1 MIRLPEL
8 WREPLALS
16 RRMERLFDDFFSHDW
31 PFEAT
36 TFGRTD
42 IYEKDG
48 QLVYETELPGV
59 KREDV
64 HIKVED
70 GRLIISGETK
80 REERV
85 EEENYFRMGRRYG
98 KFQRTFPLPEEIS
111 DAKKI
116 KAKFDDGILRVSVP
130 LKESL
135 KGKEKPIEIRVE

>member
-1 MIRLPEL
+1 MVRLPEL

-31 PFEAT
+31 PFETT

-59 KREDV
+59 KREDI
-64 HIKVED
+64 HLKVED
-70 GRLIISGETK
+70 GRLIVSGETK

-85 EEENYFRMGRRYG
+85 EEENYFRMGRRVG
-98 KFQRTFPLPEEIS
+98 KFQRSFPLPEEIA

-116 KAKFDDGILRVSVP
+116 KAKFEDGILKVSVP

-135 KGKEKPIEIRVE
+135 KEKEKPIEIRVE

>member
-1 MIRLPEL
+1 MVRLPDL

-70 GRLIISGETK
+70 GRLIISGESK

-98 KFQRTFPLPEEIS
+98 KFQRLFPLPEEIA
-111 DAKKI
+111 DPKKI
-116 KAKFDDGILRVSVP
+116 KAKFDNGILKVSVP

-135 KGKEKPIEIRVE
+135 KEKEKPIEIRVE

>member
-1 MIRLPEL
+1 MVRLPEL

-31 PFEAT
+31 PFDTAAL
-36 TFGRTD
+36 GRTD

-70 GRLIISGETK
+70 GRLILSGETK
-80 REERV
+80 REERI
-85 EEENYFRMGRRYG
+85 EQENYLRMGRQIG
-98 KFQRTFPLPEEIS
+98 KFQRSFPLPEEIG
-111 DAKKI
+111 DPKRI
-116 KAKFDDGILRVSVP
+116 KAKFEDGILRVSVP

-135 KGKEKPIEIRVE
+135 KERERPIEIRVE